1 VPYSEFGLGHA
12 QTAETRTPVMTRS
25 SPPMRSPI
33 RMMFLPLMPAL
44 NLAHRQLDVQFN
56 SSSDQVADGFTKSL
70 PESKLEVFRH
80 NLNLV
85 KL

>member
-1 VPYSEFGLGHA
+1 
-12 QTAETRTPVMTRS
+12 
-25 SPPMRSPI
+25 
-33 RMMFLPLMPAL
+33 LPLMPAL

-70 PESKLEVFRH
+70 PESKLEVFHH